1 MQNEV
6 GADGELT
13 ISVKEETKQELMDIN
28 LEELTEVFNAKVD
41 ERER

>member
-13 ISVKEETKQELMDIN
+13 ISAKEETKQELMDIN